1 MKFYFLVFFIAANF
15 LAKAQ
20 GIDTSYCK
28 KIVFKKSMFSTSVE
42 PLHATA
48 PLNVTNISETLHA
61 TSPKNKSNTETLH
74 ATSLQQPSIINAF
87 DPNALPFFC
96 KIEYKMGLTAKVP
109 IKIRLGDPDK
119 VDEMEKK
126 GINH

>member
-1 MKFYFLVFFIAANF
+1 MKYIFSISLVIISFCIQ
-15 LAKAQ
+15 AQ

-28 KIVFKKSMFSTSVE
+28 KITLKKSVFGIVMNSVTQN
-42 PLHATA
+42 A
-48 PLNVTNISETLHA
+48 V
-61 TSPKNKSNTETLH
+61 
-74 ATSLQQPSIINAF
+74 QQELKPTCMLIGF

-96 KIEYKMGLTAKVP
+96 KIEYKMGITTKIP

-126 GINH
+126 GVNKL